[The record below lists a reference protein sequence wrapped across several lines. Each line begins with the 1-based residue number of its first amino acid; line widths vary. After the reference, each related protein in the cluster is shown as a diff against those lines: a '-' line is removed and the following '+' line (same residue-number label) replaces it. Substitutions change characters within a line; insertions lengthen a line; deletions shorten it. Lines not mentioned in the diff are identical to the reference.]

1 MPGTTPLHVEAF
13 EQLESPIHD
22 IERMASIAFYKVR
35 QIDDASAERDM
46 ATFAVAQLRDM
57 VMNLRR
63 EYERLCHAG

>member
-1 MPGTTPLHVEAF
+1 MPLTTQLHVEGF
-13 EQLESPIHD
+13 EQLESPIRD
-22 IERMASIAFYKVR
+22 IERMASIAFDKVR
-35 QIDDASAERDM
+35 QINASAENDM